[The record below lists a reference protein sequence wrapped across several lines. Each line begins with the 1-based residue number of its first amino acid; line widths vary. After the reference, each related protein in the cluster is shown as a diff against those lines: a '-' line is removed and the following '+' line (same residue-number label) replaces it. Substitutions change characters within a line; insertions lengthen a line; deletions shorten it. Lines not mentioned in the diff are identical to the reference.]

1 MEIPL
6 LRVTGPTAAVISKLN
21 DIYRRVIYL
30 KHEDTKELYRVRE
43 MIEKSVKNEEIHKEI
58 RVEFD
63 ENPLYAY

>member
-1 MEIPL
+1 M
-6 LRVTGPTAAVISKLN
+6 
-21 DIYRRVIYL
+21 

-43 MIEKSVKNEEIHKEI
+43 MIEKSVKIEEIHKEI